1 MANKIIKYRNDLK
14 ERAQEL
20 RRNLTPAEKIL
31 WQSIRKKSL
40 GVEFHR
46 QVPILDYIADFY
58 CHEIGLVLEIDGAT
72 HEKSFLEDSK
82 RQERLEKEGL
92 RLLRF
97 KNEMIYENIEMVI
110 SQIELKI
117 KELLD

>member
-1 MANKIIKYRNDLK
+1 MVNKIIKYRNDLK
-14 ERAQEL
+14 EKAQEL
-20 RRNLTPAEKIL
+20 RRNQTSAEKCL
-31 WQSIRKKSL
+31 WQLIRKKSM

-46 QVPILDYIADFY
+46 QVPILDYIVDFY
-58 CHEIGLVLEIDGAT
+58 CHEIGLIVEVDGPS
-72 HEKSFLEDSK
+72 HEESFLEDSK

>member
-82 RQERLEKEGL
+82 RQKRKKKEGL
-92 RLLRF
+92 
-97 KNEMIYENIEMVI
+97 
-110 SQIELKI
+110 
-117 KELLD
+117 